1 MKYNKCSSVVLAF
14 LFFVL
19 FVRSAI
25 AEGQQCQINIQI
37 ISLESASCQK
47 ESGVNIVK
55 LVSTHI
61 SPYATDLEKLPTFI
75 MSGGDR
81 EDLIRRVGI
90 SIEATSPYNR
100 LIELPYPEKVIDFS
114 NVPKSAELKIAQKG
128 WRLLDMKSVVYGG
141 SEEEEGAGLVCIT
154 LEKEIRGE
162 VVVVSQCNSFY
173 ESDIS
178 RLKEILESI
187 DD

>member
-1 MKYNKCSSVVLAF
+1 M
-14 LFFVL
+14 
-19 FVRSAI
+19 
-25 AEGQQCQINIQI
+25 
-37 ISLESASCQK
+37 
-47 ESGVNIVK
+47 
-55 LVSTHI
+55 
-61 SPYATDLEKLPTFI
+61 
-75 MSGGDR
+75 
-81 EDLIRRVGI
+81 IRRVGI

-128 WRLLDMKSVVYGG
+128 WRLLDMKSVVYGD